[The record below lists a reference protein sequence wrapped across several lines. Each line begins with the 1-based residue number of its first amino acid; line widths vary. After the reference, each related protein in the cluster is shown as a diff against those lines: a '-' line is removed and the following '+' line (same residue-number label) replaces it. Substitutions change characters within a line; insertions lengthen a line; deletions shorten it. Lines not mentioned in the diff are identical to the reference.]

1 MVARAGIPRHHG
13 FMGAV
18 EKRRHARRRITGIAA
33 QVDQHPPGLVTG
45 VVDLSEGGA
54 CLEWPLSDTVRVGTA
69 LRLRFLLAGGQS
81 IEVDG
86 RVVRI
91 RAGHAGIEFLSAQ
104 QDIVRQL
111 LAEARSED

>member
-1 MVARAGIPRHHG
+1 MDLVD
-13 FMGAV
+13 
-18 EKRRHARRRITGIAA
+18 KRRHPRRRVSRLRAEVA
-33 QVDQHPPGLVTG
+33 SDRPRQPVTA

-54 CLEWPLSDTVRVGTA
+54 GLEWSVSDDIAVGTPV
-69 LRLRFLLAGGQS
+69 RLRFLLSADQT

-86 RVVRI
+86 RVARVGGG
-91 RAGHAGIEFLSAQ
+91 RAGVEFLGEQ